1 MARKTENTVSY
12 NVQRLVSLNRSMAV
26 ALDKAEKRGRRKAL
40 KHCPRITKF
49 CKVYTEPP
57 PFDAEKVKA
66 LILELVSTTFDLG
79 TTTYVKLSPEKR
91 AKHYVVLKRRQAA
104 LHSLLHELGIDNG

>member
-1 MARKTENTVSY
+1 MGKTNKERAEDIARHWDDTLLWVGI
-12 NVQRLVSLNRSMAV
+12 RD
-26 ALDKAEKRGRRKAL
+26 ALDKAERRGRRKERKA
-40 KHCPRITKF
+40 PTTKNYVVNVS
-49 CKVYTEPP
+49 K
-57 PFDAEKVKA
+57 PFDVERVRA
-66 LILELVSTTFDLG
+66 LIHELVSTTFDLG